1 MTSPP
6 SKRTLSDK
14 LVDQGIRR
22 LAKKLETE
30 YEKCCPHKPAATAWF
45 EQLDRAETK
54 LHELLA
60 KRPISRAEI
69 GTTCDRAFRSLR
81 TSLQGEKK
89 KQPRYRQCTN
99 IETGA
104 VRLIPDYG
112 E

>member
-14 LVDQGIRR
+14 LVDQGLRR
-22 LAKKLETE
+22 LAKKLELE
-30 YEKCCPHKPAATAWF
+30 YEQSCPHKPACNAWF
-45 EQLDRAETK
+45 EQLGRAELK

-60 KRPISRAEI
+60 KRPVSRAEI

-81 TSLQGEKK
+81 GSLREKK
-89 KQPRYRQCTN
+89 QQPRYRQCTS
-99 IETGA
+99 ISTGE
-104 VRLIPDYG
+104 VHLIPDY